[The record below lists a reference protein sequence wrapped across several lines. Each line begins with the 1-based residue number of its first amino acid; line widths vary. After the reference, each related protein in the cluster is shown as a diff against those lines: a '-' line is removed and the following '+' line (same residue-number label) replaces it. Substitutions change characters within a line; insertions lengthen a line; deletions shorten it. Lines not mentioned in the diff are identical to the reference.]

1 MLESLGATL
10 VYAVMGLGL
19 LVLGYVLI
27 DLLTPGHLGRA
38 LVGDM
43 GARGNRADTG
53 DMADAERR
61 GRGPSYGAALI
72 LSSSIL
78 ANGLVIFTALWTN
91 VAAGLGTAVLWTLV
105 FGVLGLVLQAVAFVL
120 VDAVVPGKLADVIF
134 EHDRVHPAAWVM
146 ASAHLAV
153 AGIVAASIA

>member
-38 LVGDM
+38 LVGDV
-43 GARGNRADTG
+43 GEAEDG
-53 DMADAERR
+53 ERR
-61 GRGPSYGAALI
+61 GRGPSYGAAVI

-91 VAAGLGTAVLWTLV
+91 VAAGLGTAAVWTLV

-120 VDAVVPGKLADVIF
+120 VDAVVPGRLADVIF

>member
-10 VYAVMGLGL
+10 VYAVMGLGM

-43 GARGNRADTG
+43 GSIGDVADG
-53 DMADAERR
+53 ERR
-61 GRGPSYGAALI
+61 GRGPSYGAAVI

-105 FGVLGLVLQAVAFVL
+105 FGGLGLVLQAVAFVL

-146 ASAHLAV
+146 ASAHLSV

>member
-38 LVGDM
+38 LVGDAPDRE
-43 GARGNRADTG
+43 G
-53 DMADAERR
+53 R
-61 GRGPSYGAALI
+61 GRGPSYGAAVI
-72 LSSSIL
+72 LSSSLL

-120 VDAVVPGKLADVIF
+120 VDAVVPGRLADVIF

>member
-10 VYAVMGLGL
+10 VYAVMGIAL

-27 DLLTPGHLGRA
+27 DQLTPGHLGRA
-38 LVGDM
+38 LVGTAAE
-43 GARGNRADTG
+43 GEHRGS
-53 DMADAERR
+53 
-61 GRGPSYGAALI
+61 GPSYGAAVI
-72 LSSSIL
+72 LSSSTI

-91 VAAGLGTAVLWTLV
+91 IATGLGTAVVWTLV
-105 FGVLGLVLQAVAFVL
+105 FGVLGLVLQVVAFVL
-120 VDAVVPGKLADVIF
+120 VDAVVPGRLADVIF

-153 AGIVAASIA
+153 AGIVVASIA

>member
-19 LVLGYVLI
+19 LVLGYLLI

-38 LVGDM
+38 LVGD
-43 GARGNRADTG
+43 GQEGEPRGH
-53 DMADAERR
+53 
-61 GRGPSYGAALI
+61 GPSYGAAVI

-120 VDAVVPGKLADVIF
+120 VDAVVPGRLADVIF
-134 EHDRVHPAAWVM
+134 EHARVHPAAWVM

>member
-10 VYAVMGLGL
+10 VYAVMGLAL

-38 LVGDM
+38 LVGD
-43 GARGNRADTG
+43 AADG
-53 DMADAERR
+53 EGR
-61 GRGPSYGAALI
+61 GRGPSYGAAVI

-91 VAAGLGTAVLWTLV
+91 VAAGLGTAVLWTMV

-120 VDAVVPGKLADVIF
+120 VDAVVPGRLADVIF
-134 EHDRVHPAAWVM
+134 EHERVHPAAWVM

-153 AGIVAASIA
+153 AGIVAAAIA

>member
-1 MLESLGATL
+1 MLESLGATV
-10 VYAVMGLGL
+10 VYAVRGLGL

-38 LVGDM
+38 LVGDAPD
-43 GARGNRADTG
+43 GEG
-53 DMADAERR
+53 R
-61 GRGPSYGAALI
+61 GRGPSYGAAVI

-105 FGVLGLVLQAVAFVL
+105 FGVLGLVLQAVSFVL

>member
-10 VYAVMGLGL
+10 VYAVMGIAL
-19 LVLGYVLI
+19 LVLGYLLI

-38 LVGDM
+38 LVGTAGDGEHRG
-43 GARGNRADTG
+43 GA
-53 DMADAERR
+53 
-61 GRGPSYGAALI
+61 GPSYGAAVI
-72 LSSSIL
+72 LSSSII

-91 VAAGLGTAVLWTLV
+91 VAAGLGTAVVWTLV

-120 VDAVVPGKLADVIF
+120 VDAVVPGKLADVVF
-134 EHDRVHPAAWVM
+134 GHDRVHPAAWVM

-153 AGIVAASIA
+153 AGIVVASIA

>member
-10 VYAVMGLGL
+10 VYAIMGLGL

-38 LVGDM
+38 LVGD
-43 GARGNRADTG
+43 AQDG
-53 DMADAERR
+53 DRR
-61 GRGPSYGAALI
+61 GRGPSYGAAVI

-91 VAAGLGTAVLWTLV
+91 VAAGLGTAVVWTLV

-120 VDAVVPGKLADVIF
+120 VDAVVPGRLADVIF

>member
-38 LVGDM
+38 LVGDAPD
-43 GARGNRADTG
+43 G
-53 DMADAERR
+53 ERR
-61 GRGPSYGAALI
+61 GRGPSYGAAVI

-120 VDAVVPGKLADVIF
+120 VDAVVPGRLADVIF
-134 EHDRVHPAAWVM
+134 EHERVHPAAWVM

-153 AGIVAASIA
+153 AGIVAAAIA